1 MTTSDKKKVVLLI
14 LLVAV
19 GAALYIWMYRST
31 GTKPAAANA
40 AKAATKGATVKPGQE
55 AQILLKVIEG
65 VGVKEAGR
73 RNLFQY
79 QQKIAAKPPEPPRIY
94 VPPVTPN
101 VAPPPPQPPP
111 PPPFKSF
118 RYEGFSS
125 VKDGGKLLASIT
137 ESGNTYTVRE
147 GECLMGQYC
156 ISKLDERMVEI
167 EDLQLKRKQTF
178 MRSQ

>member
-19 GAALYIWMYRST
+19 GAALYIWMYRSSGPPPT
-31 GTKPAAANA
+31 AKNA

-55 AQILLKVIEG
+55 AQILLPLIEG
-65 VGVKEAGR
+65 VGAKDVGR
-73 RNLFQY
+73 RNLFKY
-79 QQKIAAKPPEPPRIY
+79 QEKIAAKPPEPVKPVIY
-94 VPPVTPN
+94 
-101 VAPPPPQPPP
+101 QLPPP
-111 PPPFKSF
+111 PPPPSNPIPVVPPFKSF
-118 RYEGFSS
+118 KYDGFSS
-125 VKDGGKLLASIT
+125 VKESGKLLASIT